1 MGNRATREPFFAMSS
16 LLALLAGFYVCYG
29 SATVQVKYYHTT
41 RDCSS
46 KIPSSVT
53 EVKEGDCITLDTFIK
68 DLSDDISHV
77 DTVIDE
83 TASGS
88 NFVTEALGMIANVST
103 TVSKLDDEAKQ
114 VQDDLTKL
122 VSVAEKFAVKIQC
135 DEDAVMVNHY
145 FRLLKKAECD
155 ETSKFDIMTG
165 EFFQAEKDK
174 LEKCFPFEHHSLKF
188 GSFSYACPNAQPW
201 NPPPPPSPKQP
212 PPPPSSPASC

>member
-1 MGNRATREPFFAMSS
+1 MGPFFAMSS

-68 DLSDDISHV
+68 DISDDISHV

-88 NFVTEALGMIANVST
+88 N
-103 TVSKLDDEAKQ
+103 
-114 VQDDLTKL
+114 
-122 VSVAEKFAVKIQC
+122 
-135 DEDAVMVNHY
+135 
-145 FRLLKKAECD
+145 
-155 ETSKFDIMTG
+155 FDIMTG

-188 GSFSYACPNAQPW
+188 GSFSYACP
-201 NPPPPPSPKQP
+201 
-212 PPPPSSPASC
+212 